1 MNRRALVL
9 GTAALGV
16 VAFAGGAS
24 LVARQRQAD
33 AAQAAAAPLPF
44 DPAILVRPYSPILG
58 PADAP
63 VTIVE
68 FFDPSCEACRAFHP
82 VLEEIRE
89 TYPTQVRIV
98 LRYTPFHQGSDE
110 AVRILEAAR
119 GQGKFEQVLNALFE
133 KQPEWAEDGS
143 PDLDLAW
150 RIAGAVGLDIAK
162 GKANRMLPGTVA
174 ILNQDIADVETAG
187 IQGTPTFF
195 INGKPLAQLGVEELK
210 VAVRREVEA
219 L

>member
-16 VAFAGGAS
+16 VAFAGGATF
-24 LVARQRQAD
+24 VARQRQSE
-33 AAQAAAAPLPF
+33 AAQAAADPVPF
-44 DPAILVRPYSPILG
+44 DPAILVRPNSPILG
-58 PADAP
+58 SEDAP

-119 GQGKFEQVLNALFE
+119 RQGKFEQVLDALLE
-133 KQPEWAEDGS
+133 RQPEWAEDGA

-150 RIAGAVGLDIAK
+150 RIAGAVGLDIAQ
-162 GKANRMLPGTVA
+162 GQADRMLPGTVA
-174 ILNQDIADVETAG
+174 ILNQDIADVETVG

-195 INGKPLAQLGVEELK
+195 INGKPLADFSFEGLEA
-210 VAVRREVEA
+210 AVTQEVEA

>member
-24 LVARQRQAD
+24 LVARQR
-33 AAQAAAAPLPF
+33 AANATEAAAAPLPF

-58 PADAP
+58 PAEAP

-82 VLEEIRE
+82 IMEEIRE
-89 TYPTQVRIV
+89 MYPTQVRIV

-119 GQGKFEQVLNALFE
+119 RQDRFEQVLNALFE
-133 KQPEWAEDGS
+133 KQPEWAQDGA

-150 RIAGAVGLDIAK
+150 RIAGAVGLDIAQ
-162 GKANRMLPGTVA
+162 GKADRMLPGTVA
-174 ILNQDIADVETAG
+174 ILNQDIADLETVG

-195 INGKPLAQLGVEELK
+195 INEKPLVRLGVEELK
-210 VAVRREVEA
+210 EAVRREVEA

>member
-9 GTAALGV
+9 GTAAVGV

-24 LVARQRQAD
+24 LVARQREAD
-33 AAQAAAAPLPF
+33 AAEAATAPLPF
-44 DPAILVRPYSPILG
+44 DPAILVRPYSPVLG
-58 PADAP
+58 PEDAP

-119 GQGKFEQVLNALFE
+119 RQDLFEPVLNALLE

-143 PDLDLAW
+143 PNLDRAWELAGE
-150 RIAGAVGLDIAK
+150 AGLDIE
-162 GKANRMLPGTVA
+162 KARADRQFPGIVA
-174 ILNQDIADVETAG
+174 ALNQDIADVETVG
-187 IQGTPTFF
+187 IEGTPTFF
-195 INGKPLAQLGVEELK
+195 INGKPLANFGMEELK
-210 VAVRREVEA
+210 EAVEQEVEA